1 MNQYAVTAVFYVKA
15 EDEEQAKHIVDNC
28 VWEKGL
34 DKVNNNES
42 WSIVD
47 TTEVKF

>member
-1 MNQYAVTAVFYVKA
+1 MYAVTAVFYVET
-15 EDEEQAKHIVDNC
+15 EDEEQAQHVVDNC
-28 VWEKGL
+28 VWEKSL
-34 DKVNNNES
+34 QKENNES